1 MARRARRPD
10 ITELSSQIEE
20 WRRTRT
26 KVHPMPREL
35 WDAAVAVARE
45 LGIYATSKQ
54 LGVNY
59 NSLRFRCGSSC
70 PSQGTTQNEVPI
82 SFVELKPTM
91 PVGPTGSEV
100 ELSDSGGR
108 KLTVRLGQGAGVDLA
123 GLARELWSSR

>member
-26 KVHPMPREL
+26 KAHPMPPEL
-35 WDAAVAVARE
+35 WDGAVAVARE
-45 LGIYATSKQ
+45 LGVYATCKQ

-59 NSLRFRCGSSC
+59 NSLRLRCGGSG
-70 PSQGTTQNEVPI
+70 PSRGAPDEAPI

-91 PVGPTGSEV
+91 PIGAMGSEV
-100 ELSDSGGR
+100 ELSESGGR
-108 KLTVRLGQGAGVDLA
+108 KLTIRLGQGASVDLV

>member
-10 ITELSSQIEE
+10 ISALSSQIEE

-26 KVHPMPREL
+26 KMHPMPPEL

-70 PSQGTTQNEVPI
+70 PSQGGQDEAPI

-91 PVGPTGSEV
+91 AIGAVGSEV
-100 ELSDSGGR
+100 ELSDSGGK
-108 KLTVRLGQGAGVDLA
+108 KLTIRLGQGASVDLA
-123 GLARELWSSR
+123 ELARELWSSR

>member
-26 KVHPMPREL
+26 KMHPMPPEL
-35 WDAAVAVARE
+35 WDSAVAVARE
-45 LGIYATSKQ
+45 LGVYATSKQ
-54 LGVNY
+54 LGINY
-59 NSLRFRCGSSC
+59 NSLRFRCGGSC
-70 PSQGTTQNEVPI
+70 PSQGEHEEVPI

-91 PVGPTGSEV
+91 PIGAMGSEL

-108 KLTVRLGQGAGVDLA
+108 KLTIRLGQGASVDLA